1 MTTSLQP
8 LRIEAPSNTRDPD
21 HERAEARPVR
31 PSESLLMSID
41 GDRSTHRRRRAERLA
56 TAASGDR
63 RQLEELRAG
72 FLRRLLHTSDD
83 FEATEGLRTVEAA
96 LSRTPRT
103 QGLWAWQLQV
113 RAPRRRWWHR
123 LRRL

>member
-1 MTTSLQP
+1 VTTSLQA
-8 LRIEAPSNTRDPD
+8 LRIEAPSDTRDLD
-21 HERAEARPVR
+21 HERAETRPGL
-31 PSESLLMSID
+31 PSESLVMPID
-41 GDRSTHRRRRAERLA
+41 GDRATHRRRRAERLA

-63 RQLEELRAG
+63 HQLEELRAG
-72 FLRRLLHTSDD
+72 YLCRLLHTSDD

-96 LSRTPRT
+96 LSMTPRS
-103 QGLWAWQLQV
+103 QGLWAWQRQV